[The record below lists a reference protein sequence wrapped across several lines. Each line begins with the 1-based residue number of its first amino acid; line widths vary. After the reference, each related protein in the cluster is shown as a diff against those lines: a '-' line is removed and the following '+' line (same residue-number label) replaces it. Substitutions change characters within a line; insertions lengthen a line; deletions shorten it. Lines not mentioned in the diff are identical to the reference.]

1 MSRPLAY
8 KNPNL
13 DAKLNSQEISTATAS
28 GWRRIKPPEM
38 AEMFRLIA

>member
-13 DAKLNSQEISTATAS
+13 DAKLNSPLILASLAS
-28 GWRRIKPPEM
+28 GWRRIKLPEM

>member
-13 DAKLNSQEISTATAS
+13 DAKLDSQEISTAMAS
-28 GWRRIKPPEM
+28 GWRRIKMPEM